1 MQLRRLTVA
10 VAAIAY
16 VALAGAAPSFAQPDW
31 APVGSATIQ
40 PGNET
45 ITDGAQCTS
54 NFVFHDAANNV
65 YVGQAAHCS
74 GTGGATETNGCDS
87 GSLPNGTPVEIENAT
102 QPGTMVYNSWIAM
115 QQAGETNAAAC
126 DFNDFALVRVHPA
139 DAGSVNPTIPFWGGP
154 TGMTASV
161 ADLSKVLSYG
171 NSSLRLGLDPL
182 KPKEGV
188 KVATEGG
195 GWSHGVD
202 TGTPG
207 LPGHSG
213 RAFIHRD
220 RGAVRHEADEEHL
233 EAADVD
239 GVAVLQFRKLDP
251 LPVAEHAVQAAVV
264 EYAGSVG
271 VAIHERV
278 APRHRRIVEAD
289 VGRQAATDS
298 GPALLQRDD
307 AHAVAVLEGEV
318 VARTDE
324 RLACLLE
331 PFGRLANLMLLRALQ
346 GLAEQRRAPVA
357 MPPALRAPGHRI
369 SFVQGYSE
377 PTRVAAERA
386 GPRQGSGAERF
397 HWMISPRGGGGV
409 W

>member
-1 MQLRRLTVA
+1 MQLRRLVVA
-10 VAAIAY
+10 VAVIAC

-65 YVGQAAHCS
+65 YVGHAAHCS

-154 TGMTASV
+154 TGTTASV

-195 GWSHGVD
+195 GWSHGVY
-202 TGTPG
+202 TVTPG
-207 LPGHSG
+207 IPGDSGSAFIDRAG
-213 RAFIHRD
+213 RAFGVLSTLQIAPRVGSNGVSD
-220 RGAVRHEADEEHL
+220 VSRAVAYMESHGGP
-233 EAADVD
+233 DVTLAN
-239 GVAVLQFRKLDP
+239 GTEPFTGPLLP
-251 LPVAEHAVQAAVV
+251 LP
-264 EYAGSVG
+264 
-271 VAIHERV
+271 
-278 APRHRRIVEAD
+278 
-289 VGRQAATDS
+289 
-298 GPALLQRDD
+298 
-307 AHAVAVLEGEV
+307 
-318 VARTDE
+318 
-324 RLACLLE
+324 
-331 PFGRLANLMLLRALQ
+331 
-346 GLAEQRRAPVA
+346 
-357 MPPALRAPGHRI
+357 
-369 SFVQGYSE
+369 
-377 PTRVAAERA
+377 
-386 GPRQGSGAERF
+386 
-397 HWMISPRGGGGV
+397 
-409 W
+409 